1 MSERKLAR
9 LVVLDEVLAHP
20 NADNLD
26 LVTIGGWRV
35 VAQKGLYVTG
45 DIACYFE
52 VDSWI
57 PTKIAPFL
65 SKDKEPKVYEG
76 VRGERLRTI
85 RLRGELSQGLLIPVT
100 ELPAW
105 SAIMTDYHET
115 VDHLQTKEEYDN
127 LFSSGFDLTETLG
140 ILKWERPVNANLA
153 GFAKGNFPTFLRKSD
168 QERVQNLKRQYQDAV
183 TNGEE
188 FNVTYKLDGSSFT
201 GYLREHEGAEGREIN
216 VGVCSRNLE
225 LKFEGNEE
233 NLFIKTFN
241 KYNLDEKLRAYHQA
255 TGRSLAVQG
264 EMVGVGIQSNFE
276 GLDDVQLFIYNVFD
290 IDTQQ
295 YLLPGEARHV
305 CNDLDLQMV
314 PTYNLRMTLPATI
327 GELLLM
333 ADGDSGLKGKYR
345 EGIVL
350 KSLTRQFSMKAISN
364 RYLLKQGD

>member
-9 LVVLDEVLAHP
+9 LVVLDEVIAHP

-57 PTKIAPFL
+57 PTEIAPFL

-85 RLRGELSQGLLIPVT
+85 RLRGELSQGLLIPT
-100 ELPAW
+100 DELP
-105 SAIMTDYHET
+105 
-115 VDHLQTKEEYDN
+115 N
-127 LFSSGFDLTETLG
+127 SSEILAQLNQQALESMGGFDIDLTETLG

-241 KYNLDEKLRAYHQA
+241 KYNLDEKLRAYHHA

-264 EMVGVGIQSNFE
+264 EMCGPGIQSNFE
-276 GLDDVQLFIYNVFD
+276 GLEEVELFIYNVFD
-290 IDTQQ
+290 IDTQR
-295 YLLPGEARHV
+295 YLLAGETRHV
-305 CNDLDLQMV
+305 CDDLDLKMV
-314 PTYNLRMTLPATI
+314 PTFSVRFTLPPTI
-327 GELLLM
+327 GELLLV
-333 ADGDSGLKGKYR
+333 ADGDSGLKGKFR
-345 EGIVL
+345 EGLVF
-350 KSLTRQFSMKAISN
+350 KSLTRDFQFKVISN
-364 RYLLKQGD
+364 KYLLKNQD

>member
-9 LVVLDEVLAHP
+9 LVILDEVIAHP

-57 PTKIAPFL
+57 PTEIAPFL

-85 RLRGELSQGLLIPVT
+85 RLRGELSQGLLIPTT
-100 ELPAW
+100 ELPNGEQ
-105 SAIMTDYHET
+105 I
-115 VDHLQTKEEYDN
+115 TKLASYPD
-127 LFSSGFDLTETLG
+127 LLSGFDVDLTETLG
-140 ILKWERPVNANLA
+140 ILKWERAVNANLA

-183 TNGEE
+183 TSGEE

-241 KYNLDEKLRAYHQA
+241 KYKLDEKLRAYHQA

-264 EMVGVGIQSNFE
+264 EMCGPGIQSNFE
-276 GLDDVQLFIYNVFD
+276 GLAEVELFIYNVFD
-290 IDTQQ
+290 IDAQR
-295 YLLPGEARHV
+295 YLLAGETRHV

-314 PTYNLRMTLPATI
+314 PTFSVRFTLPPTI
-327 GELLLM
+327 GELLLV
-333 ADGDSGLKGKYR
+333 ADGDSGLKGKFR
-345 EGIVL
+345 EGLVF
-350 KSLTRQFSMKAISN
+350 KSLTRDFQFKAISN
-364 RYLLKQGD
+364 KYLLKNQD

>member
-1 MSERKLAR
+1 MTERKLAR
-9 LVVLDEVLAHP
+9 LVVLDEVVAHP
-20 NADNLD
+20 NADALD

-57 PTKIAPFL
+57 PTEIAPFL

-76 VRGERLRTI
+76 VKGERLKTI
-85 RLRGELSQGLLIPVT
+85 RLRGELSQGLLIPVK
-100 ELPAW
+100 ELPNGDKIAELVTNELL
-105 SAIMTDYHET
+105 A
-115 VDHLQTKEEYDN
+115 
-127 LFSSGFDLTETLG
+127 GFDVDLTETLG

-153 GFAKGNFPTFLRKSD
+153 GLARGNFPSFLRKSD

-183 TNGEE
+183 NSLEE

-201 GYLREHEGAEGREIN
+201 GYLREYDGGEGKVITI
-216 VGVCSRNLE
+216 GVCSRNLD
-225 LKFEGNEE
+225 LKFEGNEG
-233 NLFIKTFN
+233 NLFVQTFIK
-241 KYNLDEKLRAYHQA
+241 YDIEAKLRAYHQA

-264 EMVGVGIQSNFE
+264 EMCGVGIQSNFE

-290 IDTQQ
+290 IDKQQ

-333 ADGDSGLKGKYR
+333 ADGPSGLNGKYR
-345 EGIVL
+345 EGLVL

-364 RYLLKQGD
+364 RYLIKQGD